1 MIDYFNIP
9 SGASIN
15 VPITKKQFAEK
26 VALSAVEKRV
36 LREEVERI
44 TMRGLLQ
51 TRTTGIAGYND
62 SEYNYD
68 QIIFAE
74 VVIRDQGKTVLIT
87 AMVQKAFPAPL
98 FLILHCGDAYCV
110 NWCVKRINQADNSKR
125 VIEDMQTTRYF
136 TLNDGDKLVN
146 DWLQSLDSTQI
157 VCSTLKEW
165 FDALSSKLFMLKVS
179 DETGTFVQAD
189 VHSVAEYR
197 QLLELLNAN
206 REEQRHLMV
215 EIKAETQF
223 NARLRL
229 TTKLKELQQQ
239 EKLLKSK
246 LI

>member
-1 MIDYFNIP
+1 MISYFNIP
-9 SGASIN
+9 PGALIN
-15 VPITKKQFAEK
+15 VLITKKQFAEK
-26 VALSAVEKRV
+26 VALSGVEKRT

-44 TMRGLLQ
+44 TMKGLLQ
-51 TRTTGIAGYND
+51 TRTTGIDSYND

-74 VVIRDQGKTVLIT
+74 VDIRDQKRTTIVT
-87 AMVQKAFPAPL
+87 SMVQKAFPAPL
-98 FLILHCGDAYCV
+98 FLILHCDDTYCI
-110 NWCVKRINQADNSKR
+110 NWCTKRINQADNTKR

-136 TLNDGDKLVN
+136 SLCDDKPLVN
-146 DWLQSLDSTQI
+146 EWLRSLNSTKI

-165 FDALSSKLFMLKVS
+165 FDELSSKLLMLKVS

-197 QLLELLNAN
+197 QLLELLNVN

-239 EKLLKSK
+239 EELLKSK